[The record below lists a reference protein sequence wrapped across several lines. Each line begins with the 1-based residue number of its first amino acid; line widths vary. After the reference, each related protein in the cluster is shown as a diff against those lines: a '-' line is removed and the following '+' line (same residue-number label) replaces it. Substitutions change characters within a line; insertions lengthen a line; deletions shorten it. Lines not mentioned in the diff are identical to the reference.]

1 MGGGSQDDLGCLQ
14 LPLLGKNKHPH
25 PLIFMRGI
33 QSNILEAFDPRGL
46 CLMLGFTSLF
56 ITRPGRCALGNYCIH
71 VIMNII
77 VNPSSAL

>member
-46 CLMLGFTSLF
+46 CLMLGFTSVIF
-56 ITRPGRCALGNYCIH
+56 TRPVRSRPGQFFLGA
-71 VIMNII
+71 VA
-77 VNPSSAL
+77 SLASTG

>member
-46 CLMLGFTSLF
+46 CLMLGFTSLIF
-56 ITRPGRCALGNYCIH
+56 TRPGRCAGGVRVEQNKY
-71 VIMNII
+71 N
-77 VNPSSAL
+77 

>member
-33 QSNILEAFDPRGL
+33 QSNILDRGL
-46 CLMLGFTSLF
+46 CLMLGFTSLIF
-56 ITRPGRCALGNYCIH
+56 TRPGRCGNGPGNQLSELK
-71 VIMNII
+71 MDQMR
-77 VNPSSAL
+77 SSVSK

>member
-46 CLMLGFTSLF
+46 CLMLGFTSLIF
-56 ITRPGRCALGNYCIH
+56 TRPGRCAYGPELNVSEFH
-71 VIMNII
+71 F
-77 VNPSSAL
+77 